1 MTRHLGYP
9 KYSSSKSDNTRN
21 GKSKEGLLTDHGR
34 MKVVSPRDRNGS
46 FEPELVKKR
55 QTRFDG
61 FDDKILSIYVR
72 GMKVREIQGYLED
85 INAAEVSPG
94 LISTVTDS
102 VLEEVKAWQNRTLD
116 AVYLI
121 VFMDALRVKIR
132 ENGHVINKA
141 V

>member
-1 MTRHLGYP
+1 
-9 KYSSSKSDNTRN
+9 
-21 GKSKEGLLTDHGR
+21 